1 MRDAR
6 QRVGGSRYARTVGAK
21 PDVQLVA
28 NGDILVPVADDGVTW
43 RMSRVTTD
51 DPEYAEWLRFVQDR
65 DRDPGLLARG
75 VSFWASALLVLVGIW
90 AFFIVAVLVA
100 RAL

>member
-1 MRDAR
+1 M
-6 QRVGGSRYARTVGAK
+6 GAK
-21 PDVQLVA
+21 PDAQLLA
-28 NGDILVPVADDGVTW
+28 NGDILVPAAEDGGAW

-51 DPEYAEWLRFVQDR
+51 DVDYAKWLRFIQDR

-75 VSFWASALLVLVGIW
+75 VSFWASALLVLVGVW
-90 AFFIVAVLVA
+90 VFFIVAVLVA

>member
-1 MRDAR
+1 MGTR
-6 QRVGGSRYARTVGAK
+6 
-21 PDVQLVA
+21 PDVQLLA
-28 NGDILVPVADDGVTW
+28 NGDILVPVAGDREAW

-51 DPEYAEWLRFVQDR
+51 DAEYAKWLRFVQDR

-75 VSFWASALLVLVGIW
+75 MSFWASALLVLVGIW
-90 AFFIVAVLVA
+90 AFLVVVVLVA